1 MKQNYWTYNKPLSM
15 TGFGGGATS
24 LLNAGATGFDEAYD
38 FFISGGSS
46 LDFDNSS
53 YSESTGSN
61 VQQSTDFFIDHS
73 QQKQWSSFTDVGYY
87 NWNNGGSSYSGN
99 ADFYQFTPASP
110 DRTAFASQATHGFQ
124 YEFRGITIA
133 YLQDQ
138 TPVIVLG
145 PRYNSSSIRDRLWF
159 LEYPTGNLIGY
170 LNLTTGGTGIPTS
183 VGVQT
188 GAMLTGLC
196 YTGTHIIVMC
206 TNVQYFYGYELPANT
221 AAINSSSTIT
231 NTLRWDAG
239 GTNHSHGL
247 AFGGGNRIY
256 VGHSDSTSSC
266 FQYTLTN
273 NGTSGTATYQ
283 KTYSL
288 GSVNYSV
295 AIDYKNK
302 KLVLGGYSSSAQRV
316 FGT

>member
-1 MKQNYWTYNKPLSM
+1 MKQDFWTYNKPLSM
-15 TGFGGGATS
+15 TGLGGGATS
-24 LLNAGATGFDEAYD
+24 LSNAGATRFDEAYD
-38 FFISGGSS
+38 FFITGGSS

-53 YSESTGSN
+53 YSDATGSN
-61 VQQSTDFFIDHS
+61 VQDSTDFFIDHS
-73 QQKQWSSFTDVGYY
+73 QQKLWSSFTDVGYY

-99 ADFYQFTPASP
+99 ADFYQYSQS
-110 DRTAFASQATHGFQ
+110 RTAFASQATHGFQ
-124 YEFRGITIA
+124 YQFRGITIA

-145 PRYNSSSIRDRLWF
+145 PTFTDSSFRDRLWF

-183 VGVQT
+183 VGVQN

-206 TNVQYFYGYELPANT
+206 MNVQYFYGYELPANT

-239 GTNHSHGL
+239 GNNHSHGL

-256 VGHSDSTSSC
+256 AGYTDSTSSC

-273 NGTSGTATYQ
+273 NGTSGTATLQ

-288 GSVNYSV
+288 GATNYSV

-302 KLVLGGYSSSAQRV
+302 KLVIGGHGGYTAQRV